1 MVYALA
7 VALSLTGAQDAPPS
21 DGAPVIPAFERFGD
35 ADPVEG
41 GRLLLGELGCTSCH
55 PSEGADPVASRRGP
69 VLADAGRKFRAEW
82 LRAWLEAPPRV
93 KPGTTMPAAARD
105 PSEIE
110 PLVHYLLSLRS
121 GDPPA
126 ESTGTPAKARE
137 LYEQVGCA
145 ACHGPFEGKGAG
157 GPFVPLG
164 DLRAKY
170 ACAGPLAQFLQ
181 DPLRTRP
188 SGRMPRMN
196 LSAAEAGALALHFVG
211 SRPRDPDDPDGARP
225 GVAFEYFE
233 GSWGKLPDFDA
244 FKPVGSGVAPDFNL
258 KPLLRRDDHVGLRF
272 RGYVEAPKDGIY
284 TFYTTSDDGSR
295 LRIGRALVVDNDGTH
310 PAVEAFG
317 AIALRKGKHALTV
330 EWFEAGG
337 EESLEVHWEGP
348 GFSKRSIP
356 PDALSHVP
364 PTGLGPERAKP
375 APPREEF
382 HPDPAQA
389 RRGREVFLRRCVSCH
404 QAEPGDRP
412 VPARPLEALRGK
424 TGGCLAERPPAAAPA
439 YPLSPRQRAAIRA
452 ALDAPA
458 AATGP
463 TPARRVERVLAAF
476 NCYACHARNGRGGP
490 VEGGEA
496 LFRVTDPTIGDEG
509 RLPPHLTGV
518 GAKLRREW
526 MCEVL
531 AHGAKV
537 RPYMLARMPVFGL
550 ENVGSLVEDFETA
563 DLEGPES
570 AAPPRNLDLAKAGRQ
585 LAGTKGLSC
594 VSCHVWNGQKSLG
607 VPGMDLTVMAR
618 RLRRDWFHRYL
629 RDPNSLR
636 PGTRMPTFWP
646 EGRSVLKTV
655 LDGDAALQIEA
666 LWQYLAD
673 GPQARP
679 PIGLGPQPIL
689 LVPRDEAIIYRNFIQ
704 GAGPRAIA
712 VGYPEHAHLAFDANH
727 MRLALLWRGDFIDA
741 SKHWVDRGLGFQSP
755 AGDDVVA
762 LADGPPFA
770 ELEDPNRSPWPAAPK
785 HAWEKAPGYR
795 FLGYE
800 LDARRR
806 PAFLYACGAVRVRDF
821 PEAVAGERRPGFRR
835 TLTLEAETPPANFW
849 YRALAARKIE
859 KTADGAF
866 RTPEGL
872 TVRFEKPEGIEPALV
887 TSGSGMELRIPVRFS
902 GTKAVVV
909 QRYDW

>member
-1 MVYALA
+1 MVYAFT
-7 VALSLTGAQDAPPS
+7 VALALVSSQDAASS
-21 DGAPVIPAFERFGD
+21 DGAPVIPAFERFGE

-69 VLADAGRKFRAEW
+69 VLTDAGRKFRAEW
-82 LRAWLEAPPRV
+82 LRAWLQAPSRV
-93 KPGTTMPAAARD
+93 KPGTPMPAAVRD

-121 GDPPA
+121 DAPPA
-126 ESTGTPAKARE
+126 ESTGSPAKARE

-145 ACHGPFEGKGAG
+145 ACHGPFERKGDA

-170 ACAGPLAQFLQ
+170 TSAGPLAQFLQ

-196 LSAAEAGALALHFVG
+196 LSASEAGALALHFVG
-211 SRPRDPDDPDGARP
+211 GRPRDPDDPDGAQP
-225 GVAFEYFE
+225 GVVFEYFE

-244 FKPVGSGVAPDFNL
+244 LKPAASGVARDFSL
-258 KPLLRRDDHVGLRF
+258 KPLLRRDDHVGVRF
-272 RGYVEAPKDGIY
+272 RGYIEVPKDGMY
-284 TFYTTSDDGSR
+284 TFSTTSDDGSR
-295 LRIGRALVVDNDGTH
+295 LRVGRILVVDNDGTH
-310 PAVEAFG
+310 PAVEASG
-317 AIALRKGKHALTV
+317 AVALRKGKHALTV
-330 EWFEAGG
+330 EWFEAAG

-348 GFSKRSIP
+348 GFSKQPIP
-356 PDALSHVP
+356 SGALSHVSP
-364 PTGLGPERAKP
+364 SGQAPERAHP
-375 APPREEF
+375 VPRREEF
-382 HPDPAQA
+382 QPDPAQA
-389 RRGREVFLRRCVSCH
+389 RRGREIFLKRCVSCH
-404 QAEPGDRP
+404 EAERGDRP
-412 VPARPLEALRGK
+412 VAARPLVELRGK
-424 TGGCLAERPPAAAPA
+424 TGGCLAERPPAGAPA
-439 YPLSPRQRAAIRA
+439 YPLSSRQRAAIRA
-452 ALDAPA
+452 ALEAPSATTPPA
-458 AATGP
+458 A
-463 TPARRVERVLAAF
+463 ARRVERVLAAF

-490 VEGGEA
+490 VEAVED

-518 GAKLRREW
+518 GAKLRPQW
-526 MCEVL
+526 MREVL
-531 AHGAKV
+531 ANGTKV
-537 RPYMLARMPVFGL
+537 RPYMLARMPVFGGD
-550 ENVGSLVEDFETA
+550 NVGSLVEDFEKA

-570 AAPPRNLDLAKAGRQ
+570 PAPFRNADLIKSGRQ

-594 VSCHVWNGQKSLG
+594 VSCHTWNGQKSLG
-607 VPGMDLTVMAR
+607 VPGMDLTVMGR
-618 RLRRDWFHRYL
+618 RLRREWFHRYL

-646 EGRSVLKTV
+646 EGKSVLKTV
-655 LDGDAALQIEA
+655 LDGDATLQIEA

-679 PIGLGPQPIL
+679 PVGLGPQPIL
-689 LVPRDEAIIYRNFIQ
+689 LVPQAEPIIYRNFIQ

-727 MRLALLWRGDFIDA
+727 LRLALLWRGDFIDA
-741 SKHWVDRGLGFQSP
+741 SKHWVDRGPGFQSP

-770 ELEDPNRSPWPAAPK
+770 EPEDPVRSPWPAAPK
-785 HAWEKAPGYR
+785 YAWEKAPGYR

-806 PAFLYACGAVRVRDF
+806 PAFLYAYGAVRVRDF
-821 PEAVAGERRPGFRR
+821 PEAVADERRPGFRR
-835 TLTLEAETPPANFW
+835 TFTLEAEAPPANLW

-859 KTADGAF
+859 RTADGTF

-872 TVRFEKPEGIEPALV
+872 TVRFEKPEGLEPVVA
-887 TSGSGMELRIPVRFS
+887 TYASGMELRVPVRFS
-902 GTKAVVV
+902 GKKAVLVL
-909 QRYDW
+909 RYEW